1 MDSLPDFAGMTKNGD
16 SDGAQARSVGPES
29 GPQGLLWPQ
38 VKNTCVI
45 RGDSDGAPITT
56 HCHAIEGRH
65 PMAVSDPMPK
75 RPMDSLPYFAGMTKN
90 GDSDGAQARSV
101 GPESGPQGL

>member
-1 MDSLPDFAGMTKNGD
+1 M
-16 SDGAQARSVGPES
+16 SVD
-29 GPQGLLWPQ
+29 
-38 VKNTCVI
+38 
-45 RGDSDGAPITT
+45 RAPITT
-56 HCHAIEGRH
+56 HCHACEGRH

-101 GPESGPQGL
+101 GPESGPQGEGGEVRPVWTRKGKFCARLGRLGEVFEPLEGQGCEGP